1 MLIFFLRTET
11 STLKMYTIAQC
22 TGACLF
28 LQVLDLT
35 IWHCST
41 SSRQDSKG
49 SSSYCFSL
57 PLKTHQPKMASSLA
71 AAGAAILTQTGDKKL
86 FSSK

>member
-1 MLIFFLRTET
+1 MLIYSKDGDVNLEDVYDCPVYR
-11 STLKMYTIAQC
+11 
-22 TGACLF
+22 CLFF

-35 IWHCST
+35 ICHCST